1 MSDVYFKIQCFSYHF
16 LEVRPCIPLKIRNRT
31 ALKKKLETKI
41 IILQF
46 RQRSPHQKYIV
57 LKHKKND
64 IAQYRVERQMLNFSA
79 KI

>member
-1 MSDVYFKIQCFSYHF
+1 MYI
-16 LEVRPCIPLKIRNRT
+16 LKYV
-31 ALKKKLETKI
+31 ALVTTFWELDLYPFENTKQDRVKKKLETKI